1 MTHYPIDLTEKQW
14 QVIKKI
20 LDSQERKR
28 KHSLREVMNAIR
40 KSCSDLTNVR
50 PSFRFSLNDGL
61 WNVLSHGWRISEG

>member
-40 KSCSDLTNVR
+40 QSQPASATLRNIFEKA
-50 PSFRFSLNDGL
+50 FSRCLE
-61 WNVLSHGWRISEG
+61 I